1 MVGKIVA
8 VPGKTCFLAAIHSKP
23 SFTGLAGIFYS
34 FIKLCYLTDNNLGI
48 LRILGVLSD
57 IDLLNEANCR
67 LASSDWSEQVARGA
81 CARRQVR
88 V

>member
-1 MVGKIVA
+1 
-8 VPGKTCFLAAIHSKP
+8 
-23 SFTGLAGIFYS
+23 
-34 FIKLCYLTDNNLGI
+34 
-48 LRILGVLSD
+48 VLSD